1 MATIKDVAARA
12 GVSVTTVSHV
22 VNGTRHVSAKGRQ
35 GVEAAIRELAY
46 VPNAMARSLKSNTT
60 STLGMLIP
68 NSSNPY
74 FAEIV
79 RIVEERCFGAG
90 YTLVLC
96 NTHDEPRRQ
105 SVYLQVLAE
114 RRIDGLIVV
123 STGGDNSLVTQ
134 LEHLRVPTVLV
145 DREIADPHCDLVETA
160 HMQGGLLAARHLLSL
175 GHKRIACIGGPVG
188 VNPSEQRIEGWR
200 MALAEAGAAPT
211 ITDGLLWRGGFTSQG
226 GYEAMHAIL
235 RAEAVPSAVFACN
248 DLMAIGALRA
258 AHESD
263 LRVPDELSIVGFDDI
278 ELAAYTSPALTTV
291 AQPMERIGAL
301 AVDML
306 LERVGGKRRDARKVV
321 LQPEL
326 RVRDSTAR
334 HAPGLSAGVN
344 ASTTES
350 APQES
355 PPPPTAKAKAIAK
368 AAAKAAAKAGAKGSQ
383 KATGKRKFL

>member
-1 MATIKDVAARA
+1 MATIKDVALRA

-22 VNGTRHVSAKGRQ
+22 VNDTRHVSAKGRER
-35 GVEAAIRELAY
+35 VELAIRELGY

-79 RIVEERCFGAG
+79 RIIEDRCFGAG
-90 YTLVLC
+90 YTLILC
-96 NTHDEPRRQ
+96 NTDDEPHRQ

-123 STGGDNSLVTQ
+123 STGDDDSLARQ
-134 LEHLRVPTVLV
+134 LNGLKVPTVLL

-160 HMQGGLLAARHLLSL
+160 HMQGGLLAVRHLLSL
-175 GHKRIACIGGPVG
+175 GHRRIACIGGPQG
-188 VNPSEQRIEGWR
+188 VSPSEQRIAGWR
-200 MALAEAGAAPT
+200 MALAESGNSTGAA
-211 ITDGLLWRGGFTSQG
+211 DADALLWRGGFTSQG

-235 RAEAVPSAVFACN
+235 RAGTNDIPSAVFVCN

-258 AHESD
+258 AHESGV
-263 LRVPDELSIVGFDDI
+263 RVPDELSIVGFDDI
-278 ELAAYTSPALTTV
+278 ELSAYTSPALTTV
-291 AQPMERIGAL
+291 AQPKERIGAL

-306 LERVGGKRRDARKVV
+306 LERVGGRRRDARKVV

-326 RVRDSTAR
+326 HVRASTAR
-334 HAPGLSAGVN
+334 YSGAP
-344 ASTTES
+344 
-350 APQES
+350 
-355 PPPPTAKAKAIAK
+355 
-368 AAAKAAAKAGAKGSQ
+368 AAAPVSTPSSAD
-383 KATGKRKFL
+383 TRKSRTP

>member
-1 MATIKDVAARA
+1 MATIKDVALKAD
-12 GVSVTTVSHV
+12 VSVTTVSHV
-22 VNGTRHVSAKGRQ
+22 VNDTRHVSAKVRER
-35 GVEAAIRELAY
+35 VELAIRELGY

-79 RIVEERCFGAG
+79 RIVEDRCFGAG

-96 NTHDEPRRQ
+96 NTDDEPHRQ

-123 STGGDNSLVTQ
+123 STGAGTDHSDSLAKQ
-134 LEHLRVPTVLV
+134 LHGLRVPTVLV
-145 DREIADPHCDLVETA
+145 DREIADPACDLVETA
-160 HMQGGLLAARHLLSL
+160 HMQGGLLAVRHLLSL
-175 GHKRIACIGGPVG
+175 GHKRIACIGGPVS
-188 VNPSEQRIEGWR
+188 VMPSEQRIEGWR
-200 MALAEAGAAPT
+200 MALAETGATPDIANA
-211 ITDGLLWRGGFTSQG
+211 DALLWRGGFTSQG

-235 RAEAVPSAVFACN
+235 RTEEKPSAVFVCN

-258 AHESD
+258 AHESGVH
-263 LRVPDELSIVGFDDI
+263 VPDELSIVGFDDI
-278 ELAAYTSPALTTV
+278 ELSAYTSPPLTTV
-291 AQPMERIGAL
+291 AQPKERIGAL

-326 RVRDSTAR
+326 RVRASTAR
-334 HAPGLSAGVN
+334 HASFR
-344 ASTTES
+344 E
-350 APQES
+350 
-355 PPPPTAKAKAIAK
+355 
-368 AAAKAAAKAGAKGSQ
+368 AAAPASSAAPSA
-383 KATGKRKFL
+383 ATPSTETRKSRTP

>member
-1 MATIKDVAARA
+1 MATIKDVALRA

-22 VNGTRHVSAKGRQ
+22 VNDTRHVSAKGRER
-35 GVEAAIRELAY
+35 VEQAIRELGY

-79 RIVEERCFGAG
+79 RIVEDRCFGAG

-96 NTHDEPRRQ
+96 NTDDEPRRQ

-123 STGGDNSLVTQ
+123 STGAGEDDSLVTQ
-134 LEHLRVPTVLV
+134 LHGLRIPTVLV
-145 DREIADPHCDLVETA
+145 DREIADPACDLVETA
-160 HMQGGLLAARHLLSL
+160 HMQGGLLAVRHLLSL
-175 GHKRIACIGGPVG
+175 GHRRIACIGGPVG
-188 VNPSEQRIEGWR
+188 VMPSEQRIEGWR
-200 MALAEAGAAPT
+200 MALAEAGASSQPQGAGA
-211 ITDGLLWRGGFTSQG
+211 DALLWRGGFTSQG

-235 RAEAVPSAVFACN
+235 RTEQAPSAVFVCN

-258 AHESD
+258 AHESGVH
-263 LRVPDELSIVGFDDI
+263 VPDDLSIVGFDDI
-278 ELAAYTSPALTTV
+278 ELSAYTSPPLTTV
-291 AQPMERIGAL
+291 AQPKERIGAL

-326 RVRDSTAR
+326 RVRASTAR
-334 HAPGLSAGVN
+334 HASFR
-344 ASTTES
+344 E
-350 APQES
+350 APAPS
-355 PPPPTAKAKAIAK
+355 PSD
-368 AAAKAAAKAGAKGSQ
+368 AAAAAD
-383 KATGKRKFL
+383 TRKPRKP

>member
-1 MATIKDVAARA
+1 MATIKDVALQA

-22 VNGTRHVSAKGRQ
+22 VNDTRHVSAKVRER
-35 GVEAAIRELAY
+35 VELAIRELGY

-79 RIVEERCFGAG
+79 RIVEDRCFGAG

-96 NTHDEPRRQ
+96 NTDDEPRRQ

-123 STGGDNSLVTQ
+123 STGADEDDSLAT
-134 LEHLRVPTVLV
+134 HLRGLRIPTVLV
-145 DREIADPHCDLVETA
+145 DREIADPACDLVETA
-160 HMQGGLLAARHLLSL
+160 HMQGGLLAVRHLLSL
-175 GHKRIACIGGPVG
+175 GHKRIACIGGPLG
-188 VNPSEQRIEGWR
+188 VTSSEQRIEGWR
-200 MALAEAGAAPT
+200 MALAETGSAPNA
-211 ITDGLLWRGGFTSQG
+211 DALLWRGGFTSQG

-235 RAEAVPSAVFACN
+235 RTEQKPSAVFVCN

-258 AHESD
+258 AHESGV
-263 LRVPDELSIVGFDDI
+263 RVPDELSIVGFDDI
-278 ELAAYTSPALTTV
+278 ELSAYTSPPLTTV
-291 AQPMERIGAL
+291 AQPKERIGAL

-306 LERVGGKRRDARKVV
+306 LERMGGKRRDARKVV

-326 RVRDSTAR
+326 RVRASTAR
-334 HAPGLSAGVN
+334 HAGFRETGV
-344 ASTTES
+344 TP
-350 APQES
+350 APS
-355 PPPPTAKAKAIAK
+355 PTATPSK
-368 AAAKAAAKAGAKGSQ
+368 SR
-383 KATGKRKFL
+383 TS

>member
-1 MATIKDVAARA
+1 MATIKDVALRA

-22 VNGTRHVSAKGRQ
+22 VNDTRHVSAKGRER
-35 GVEAAIRELAY
+35 VEEAIRELGY

-79 RIVEERCFGAG
+79 RIVEDRCFGAG

-96 NTHDEPRRQ
+96 NTDDEPHRQ

-123 STGGDNSLVTQ
+123 STGESGDNDLAKQ
-134 LEHLRVPTVLV
+134 LNGLRVPTVLV
-145 DREIADPHCDLVETA
+145 DREIADPACDLVETA
-160 HMQGGLLAARHLLSL
+160 HMQGGLLAVRHLLSL

-188 VNPSEQRIEGWR
+188 VMPSEQRIEGWR
-200 MALAEAGAAPT
+200 MALAEGGVTPNADT
-211 ITDGLLWRGGFTSQG
+211 LLWRGGFTSQG

-235 RAEAVPSAVFACN
+235 RTEQAPSAVFVCN

-258 AHESD
+258 AHESGVH
-263 LRVPDELSIVGFDDI
+263 VPDDLSIVGFDDI
-278 ELAAYTSPALTTV
+278 ELSAYTSPPLTTV
-291 AQPMERIGAL
+291 AQPKERIGAL

-326 RVRDSTAR
+326 RVRASTAR
-334 HAPGLSAGVN
+334 HASFREAAAP
-344 ASTTES
+344 S
-350 APQES
+350 APSSSSASSSQEN
-355 PPPPTAKAKAIAK
+355 
-368 AAAKAAAKAGAKGSQ
+368 
-383 KATGKRKFL
+383 RKSRAP

>member
-1 MATIKDVAARA
+1 MATIKDVALRA

-22 VNGTRHVSAKGRQ
+22 VNDTRHVSAKGRER
-35 GVEAAIRELAY
+35 VEEAIRELGY

-79 RIVEERCFGAG
+79 RIVEDRCFGAG

-96 NTHDEPRRQ
+96 NTDDEPRRQ

-123 STGGDNSLVTQ
+123 STGAGDDDSLVTQ
-134 LEHLRVPTVLV
+134 LHGLRIPTVLV
-145 DREIADPHCDLVETA
+145 DREIADPACDLVETA
-160 HMQGGLLAARHLLSL
+160 HMQGGLLAVRHLLSL

-188 VNPSEQRIEGWR
+188 VMPSEQRIEGWR
-200 MALAEAGAAPT
+200 IALAEAGATPS
-211 ITDGLLWRGGFTSQG
+211 TDALLWRGGFTSQG

-235 RAEAVPSAVFACN
+235 RTEQAPSAVFVCN

-258 AHESD
+258 AHESGVH
-263 LRVPDELSIVGFDDI
+263 VPDDLSIVGFDDI
-278 ELAAYTSPALTTV
+278 ELSAYTSPPLTTV
-291 AQPMERIGAL
+291 AQPKERIGAL

-326 RVRDSTAR
+326 RVRASTAR
-334 HAPGLSAGVN
+334 HASFR
-344 ASTTES
+344 E
-350 APQES
+350 
-355 PPPPTAKAKAIAK
+355 
-368 AAAKAAAKAGAKGSQ
+368 AAAPVPAAAPSS
-383 KATGKRKFL
+383 TEKRKSRAP

>member
-1 MATIKDVAARA
+1 MATIKDVALRA

-22 VNGTRHVSAKGRQ
+22 VNDTRHVSAKGRER
-35 GVEAAIRELAY
+35 VEQAIRELGY

-79 RIVEERCFGAG
+79 RIVEDRCFGAG

-96 NTHDEPRRQ
+96 NTDDEPRRQ

-123 STGGDNSLVTQ
+123 STGAGDDDSLVTQ
-134 LEHLRVPTVLV
+134 LHGLRIPTVLV
-145 DREIADPHCDLVETA
+145 DREIADPACDLVETA
-160 HMQGGLLAARHLLSL
+160 HMQGGLLAVRHLLSL

-188 VNPSEQRIEGWR
+188 VMPSEQRIEGWR
-200 MALAEAGAAPT
+200 MALAEAGAAPNA
-211 ITDGLLWRGGFTSQG
+211 DALLWRGGFTSQG

-235 RAEAVPSAVFACN
+235 RTEHAPSAVFVCN

-258 AHESD
+258 AHESGVH
-263 LRVPDELSIVGFDDI
+263 VPDDLSIVGFDDI
-278 ELAAYTSPALTTV
+278 ELSAYTSPPLTTV
-291 AQPMERIGAL
+291 AQPKERIGAL

-306 LERVGGKRRDARKVV
+306 LERVGGKRRDTRKVV

-326 RVRDSTAR
+326 RVRASTAR
-334 HAPGLSAGVN
+334 HASFREA
-344 ASTTES
+344 S
-350 APQES
+350 APS
-355 PPPPTAKAKAIAK
+355 TAASAP
-368 AAAKAAAKAGAKGSQ
+368 SS
-383 KATGKRKFL
+383 TENRKSRAP

>member
-1 MATIKDVAARA
+1 MATIKDVALRA

-22 VNGTRHVSAKGRQ
+22 VNDTRHVSAKGRER
-35 GVEAAIRELAY
+35 VELAIRELGY

-79 RIVEERCFGAG
+79 RIVEDRCFGAG

-96 NTHDEPRRQ
+96 NTDDEPRRQ

-123 STGGDNSLVTQ
+123 STGGDDSLVTQ
-134 LEHLRVPTVLV
+134 LQGLRIPTVLV
-145 DREIADPHCDLVETA
+145 DREIADPNCDLVETA
-160 HMQGGLLAARHLLSL
+160 HMQGGLLAVRHLLSL
-175 GHKRIACIGGPVG
+175 GHRRIACIGGPVS
-188 VNPSEQRIEGWR
+188 VMPSEQRIEGWR
-200 MALAEAGAAPT
+200 MALAENGAVPNA
-211 ITDGLLWRGGFTSQG
+211 DALLWRGGFTSQG

-235 RAEAVPSAVFACN
+235 RTEQPPSAVFVCN

-258 AHESD
+258 AHESGV
-263 LRVPDELSIVGFDDI
+263 RVPDELSIVGFDDI
-278 ELAAYTSPALTTV
+278 ELSAYTSPPLTTV
-291 AQPMERIGAL
+291 AQPKERIGAL

-326 RVRDSTAR
+326 RVRASTAR
-334 HAPGLSAGVN
+334 HASFKEAAAPVPS
-344 ASTTES
+344 SS
-350 APQES
+350 APAS
-355 PPPPTAKAKAIAK
+355 G
-368 AAAKAAAKAGAKGSQ
+368 AAPS
-383 KATGKRKFL
+383 TENRKSRTP